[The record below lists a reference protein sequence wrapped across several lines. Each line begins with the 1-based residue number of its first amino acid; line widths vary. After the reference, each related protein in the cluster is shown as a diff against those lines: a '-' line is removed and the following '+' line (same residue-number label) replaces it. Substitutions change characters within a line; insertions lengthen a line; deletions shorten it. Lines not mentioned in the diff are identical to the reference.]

1 MKKPQYTDE
10 QLSPEEAYEHAAL
23 ALASYRLLLEEIP
36 KDDGE
41 TEVSQD
47 FDRTTLQKMEKLL
60 KKNRRGK
67 RAGKT
72 VSAFAKGALILIAV
86 INLGMTV
93 AFATSES
100 VRTSVVRFF
109 MSIHETHT
117 DLGMSVT
124 EIDSI
129 PEAYKGNYYPTFLPD
144 VGLDLL
150 TASRRLIEWETP
162 DQEVFVH
169 FEVCDSTETVS
180 LDTEGYDFHKAYDQ
194 DWREYSVFSDNR
206 TGSGTEWHHV
216 VWREGRQFLI
226 VSTYGLTEQT
236 AFRIAESVLPTVYRH
251 E

>member
-1 MKKPQYTDE
+1 MTKPKNAND

-36 KDDGE
+36 ADDGDI
-41 TEVSQD
+41 TVSQG
-47 FDRTTLQKMEKLL
+47 FDRATIRKMEERL
-60 KKNRRGK
+60 KKNRSTKHIMR
-67 RAGKT
+67 T
-72 VSAFAKGALILIAV
+72 VSAIGKAALILIAA
-86 INLGMTV
+86 INLCVAV
-93 AFATSES
+93 AFAASEDVRSTVFHFFIS
-100 VRTSVVRFF
+100 VF
-109 MSIHETHT
+109 ETHT
-117 DLGMSVT
+117 DIGMSPK

-169 FEVCDSTETVS
+169 FEVCDASEAVS
-180 LDTEGYDFHKAYDQ
+180 LDTEGYDYHKAYDQ
-194 DWREYSVFSDNR
+194 NWHEYSIFSDNR
-206 TGSGTEWHHV
+206 TGSGTEWYHM
-216 VWREGRQFLI
+216 VWREENQFLI

-236 AFRIAESVLPTVYRH
+236 AFQIAESVYPMDSLR